1 MRTKRYSTAY
11 DGKHYIAIQICS
23 TIVELHE
30 VINRKRHY
38 IQDFASFKEIEDMF
52 KESMRIRNLI

>member
-1 MRTKRYSTAY
+1 MRTKRYSTPY

-23 TIVELHE
+23 SIVELHE
-30 VINRKRHY
+30 VRNRKRHY